1 LKKENQ
7 IEIEKEIVELEST
20 FHPNILSAI
29 LKIRSKEIKKKDIV
43 IELDKY
49 INEIKEIDKEI
60 IEFFNTLQINK

>member
-7 IEIEKEIVELEST
+7 IEIEKEIVELKST

-29 LKIRSKEIKKKDIV
+29 LKIRSKEIKKKDII